1 MRMTALKS
9 LEECEHCRSVP
20 PDEGG
25 SMDVACMLKHL
36 RLSAELTLGDQLV
49 TDAKKRAFQV
59 LPLKHRILYVLPVL

>member
-1 MRMTALKS
+1 
-9 LEECEHCRSVP
+9 
-20 PDEGG
+20 
-25 SMDVACMLKHL
+25 MLKHL